1 VYKASPD
8 KIMFIP
14 LRNGLREIK
23 EIILTPQDEKCQE
36 IKDLKNVVVY
46 LQLKKE

>member
-1 VYKASPD
+1 MENPK

-23 EIILTPQDEKCQE
+23 ERILTPQDENCKE
-36 IKDLKNVVVY
+36 
-46 LQLKKE
+46 LKKSKR